1 VSWVQGRLGTRVVIA
16 HRGRVYAEGLGQLL
30 EHAGLQVA
38 GAACEYDAL
47 VELLARTAP
56 DALVLDGGFDP
67 VAGTLARLEP
77 LRAAA
82 PGAQIVVLA
91 QRVDDRLRLAA
102 RESEVDGI
110 VLTSRTGIELAAAIA
125 QVAAGHAVVPS
136 GCLRPAARQ
145 AEREEPL
152 AALSPRQ
159 REVLELLALGL
170 DNDEIGR
177 RLYISRNTVKF
188 HLRAIYERLG
198 VHNRVSAT
206 RLLAGA
212 DLRSAA

>member
-1 VSWVQGRLGTRVVIA
+1 
-16 HRGRVYAEGLGQLL
+16 VYAEGLGRLL
-30 EHAGLQVA
+30 EHAGVQVA
-38 GAACEYDAL
+38 GAACEHDAL
-47 VELLARTAP
+47 VELLVRASP
-56 DALVLDGGFDP
+56 DVLVLDSCFDP
-67 VAGTLARLEP
+67 AAGTLARLQP

-82 PGAQIVVLA
+82 PGARIVVLA
-91 QRVDDRLRLAA
+91 QRVDDRLRQAA

-110 VLTSRTGIELAAAIA
+110 VLTSCLGSELASAIA
-125 QVAAGHAVVPS
+125 QVVAGHAVVPS
-136 GCLRPAARQ
+136 GCLRPAAAHAVRDD
-145 AEREEPL
+145 PL
-152 AALSPRQ
+152 AGLSRRQ

-198 VHNRVSAT
+198 VRNRVTAA
-206 RLLAGA
+206 RRLAGA